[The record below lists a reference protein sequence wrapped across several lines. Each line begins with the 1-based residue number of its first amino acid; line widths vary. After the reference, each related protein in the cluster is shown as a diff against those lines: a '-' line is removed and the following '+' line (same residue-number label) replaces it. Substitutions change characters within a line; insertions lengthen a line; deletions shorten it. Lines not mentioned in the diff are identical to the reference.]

1 MNIVMP
7 DAFVSYTNDSTC
19 WADLEWWNIYSDTN
33 LRNLIDYTL
42 ENNKDMKIAVAKV
55 KEMTVLN
62 PEIRRRQTGVRA
74 SQTPQ
79 RQIRG
84 GKSDQAN
91 RPAVDLDKRLQTESG
106 EIRNTDSIH
115 HCAGQG

>member
-1 MNIVMP
+1 M
-7 DAFVSYTNDSTC
+7 AHQRQR
-19 WADLEWWNIYSDTN
+19 
-33 LRNLIDYTL
+33 LRRGRHHPGTPPQEPHLCAALLAHHDQ
-42 ENNKDMKIAVAKV
+42 
-55 KEMTVLN
+55 
-62 PEIRRRQTGVRA
+62 IRRHQAGVRA

-91 RPAVDLDKRLQTESG
+91 RPAVDVDKRLQTESG

>member
-1 MNIVMP
+1 MSKKI
-7 DAFVSYTNDSTC
+7 YLCTN
-19 WADLEWWNIYSDTN
+19 NF
-33 LRNLIDYTL
+33 YTL
-42 ENNKDMKIAVAKV
+42 FGDSI
-55 KEMTVLN
+55 
-62 PEIRRRQTGVRA
+62 EIRRRQAGVRA

-91 RPAVDLDKRLQTESG
+91 RPAVDVDKRLQTESG
-106 EIRNTDSIH
+106 EIRNTDFIH

>member
-1 MNIVMP
+1 MS
-7 DAFVSYTNDSTC
+7 FCFYSYILSLPKRQRYGRNTTM
-19 WADLEWWNIYSDTN
+19 AHQRQG
-33 LRNLIDYTL
+33 LRRGHHAARETPAQLYAGAAL
-42 ENNKDMKIAVAKV
+42 LA
-55 KEMTVLN
+55 LN

-91 RPAVDLDKRLQTESG
+91 RPAVDVDKRLQTESG